1 MAGGLAYDVASFV
14 GDGAT
19 ALRGW
24 NNKGERM
31 DMLKNMK
38 LAGWLAVS
46 SVILTIPALA
56 LSIFSGFMAGT
67 SGSTSVVLTV
77 AEMAVSGVNLLITV
91 AVLLCFKNLL
101 NSYLNITSVDF
112 TIKLLV
118 AANVVLVSLSIAAM
132 PFAPLDFIVGV
143 ASLVLLVPYGIIH
156 TVFGVKVLRVDD
168 ELYGL
173 RTPFAILTI
182 ITGIC
187 FATVVLLLIGVVT
200 SMIWGVLM
208 AIIFFRAARL
218 SQCSEMKMTLEKT
231 L

>member
-1 MAGGLAYDVASFV
+1 
-14 GDGAT
+14 
-19 ALRGW
+19 
-24 NNKGERM
+24 M

-143 ASLVLLVPYGIIH
+143 ASLVLLIPYGIIH